1 MRRLT
6 LAELDARCQK
16 LGHREIGNWMA
27 RRVARPA
34 ALRVTWLVAPWPIS
48 AHGATACAWLAAV
61 GGTMAFAYGTPLSWL
76 IGALFLQAWYLL
88 DHVDGQLARL
98 HRTESLD
105 GVALDYL
112 MHHAVHLIVPLG
124 IGCGIAFLHDAP
136 GWLFAGVVWALAG
149 CLLGLLNDV
158 RYKAFIQRLKRV
170 EGELVVAGGGG
181 GRPAPATPWPRH
193 PRAVIARLLRLMCEM
208 HVMLNVLSLLSLL
221 AWVTGDATLLAGR
234 VYLVLMAVVSS
245 AVFITVLVRSIQH
258 ESAEREFAAWFQ
270 PPHDAELVCEGH
282 WWKVQAASCDRAD
295 DTPSRSTD
303 ATAIRSS

>member
-1 MRRLT
+1 MHRRS

-16 LGHREIGNWMA
+16 LGHRELGNWMA

-61 GGTMAFAYGTPLSWL
+61 AGAIAFSYGTPGSWL
-76 IGALFLQAWYLL
+76 LGALLLQAWYLL

-124 IGCGIAFLHDAP
+124 IGCGIAFLHDAA
-136 GWLFAGVVWALAG
+136 GWLFAGVTWGLAG
-149 CLLGLLNDV
+149 CLMGLLNDV

-170 EGELVVAGGGG
+170 EGELLVVGGGG
-181 GRPAPATPWPRH
+181 GRPAPAAPWPHR
-193 PRAVIARLLRLMCEM
+193 PWAVVARLLRLMCEM
-208 HVMLNVLSLLSLL
+208 HVIVNVLSLLSLL
-221 AWVTGDATLLAGR
+221 AWVTGDDGLLAGR
-234 VYLVLMAVVSS
+234 LYLAIMASIS
-245 AVFITVLVRSIQH
+245 TTVFIALLVRSIQYQA
-258 ESAEREFAAWFQ
+258 AEREFAAWFQ
-270 PPHDAELVCEGH
+270 PPGDAELVCEGH
-282 WWKVQAASCDRAD
+282 WWKVQAASRDLAD
-295 DTPSRSTD
+295 DMQSGSP
-303 ATAIRSS
+303 ATKALRSS